1 MAFSG
6 FVCLSECPKG
16 ASDTAVKEMEGAGD
30 GLHSQIEWTKRRASL
45 LEGHLRIDKQSIL

>member
-16 ASDTAVKEMEGAGD
+16 ASDTAVKGMEGAGD
-30 GLHSQIEWTKRRASL
+30 GLHSQIEWTNRRASL
-45 LEGHLRIDKQSIL
+45 LEGHFRTDKQSIL